1 MNKTIMT
8 VWSLIVVL
16 ICIFLVYLAKKDED
30 KVYINIE
37 KDIINATKTY
47 INDKDLMPNIGKS
60 VVISVDELILNDY
73 IEYKEDIDK
82 YCLNNVVATKGIV
95 DSEYKINKDCNYNI
109 YDSVKLKKEL

>member
-16 ICIFLVYLAKKDED
+16 ICVFLIYLAKKDED

-37 KDIINATKTY
+37 KDIISATKTY

-60 VVISVDELILNDY
+60 VVVSVDELILNDY

-82 YCLNNVVATKGIV
+82 YCLNNVVATKGII

-109 YDSVKLKKEL
+109 YDNVNLKEEL

>member
-1 MNKTIMT
+1 MNKTIMFIWGT
-8 VWSLIVVL
+8 IVVL
-16 ICIFLVYLAKKDED
+16 ICGFLVYLAKKDED

-47 INDKDLMPNIGKS
+47 INDKDLTPDMGKS
-60 VVISVDELILNDY
+60 VVISVDELILNNY

-82 YCLNNVVATKGIV
+82 YCLNNIVATKGII

-109 YDSVKLKKEL
+109 YDNIFKS